1 MCLAAGERRS
11 GRGPPEATSRSSA
24 DSGLTAAVSAKR
36 AIADGGPLL
45 YGPIQA
51 KVHEPMGSADED
63 PGGQPDGLA
72 ETRMIGSTPPGRK
85 GARAPR
91 LSEASTV
98 ATLDQTSPASSYP
111 PTIQKKPLSRKQK
124 GHERRKEKRREKDK
138 EQARAKEQGPCVF
151 TIHEVDSDEWHSVC
165 SDEVG
170 FEDALSLHAGNSG
183 DDLSEQGEETV
194 AGRNDNLAEA
204 FLLTKGTKAQKRNMA
219 QTQRFRQSK
228 EMPAVEQVGLESG
241 DLRIICT
248 QNELHYLGT
257 EEHPPIV
264 EAAREGDMKR
274 IKGILGEDMGTVNDR
289 RMRKEISER
298 NGYDKEWTWWDDTPL
313 IAAAR
318 SGHAAAVKLLL
329 ESKAD
334 PMLEACPLDDVN
346 VNAAAAV
353 KMSLAVCKGTF
364 MGMMK
369 VRQRGENVP
378 KEEARRWKDFNSR
391 LEDILDML
399 EESGGPEAARPL
411 GNAVGQWFHGDEEVE
426 SHLALCRN
434 FLQ

>member
-11 GRGPPEATSRSSA
+11 GRGPPEATSRSGA
-24 DSGLTAAVSAKR
+24 DSGLTAAVSAER

-111 PTIQKKPLSRKQK
+111 PTIQKEQLSRKRK
-124 GHERRKEKRREKDK
+124 GNKRRKEKRREKDK
-138 EQARAKEQGPCVF
+138 EQARAKGQGPCVF

-165 SDEVG
+165 SDELG

-219 QTQRFRQSK
+219 QTQRFRQSR
-228 EMPAVEQVGLESG
+228 EMPAVEQVGLEFG
-241 DLRIICT
+241 DLRLICT

-257 EEHPPIV
+257 W
-264 EAAREGDMKR
+264 

-391 LEDILDML
+391 LEDILEML
-399 EESGGPEAARPL
+399 EEYGGPEAARPVST
-411 GNAVGQWFHGDEEVE
+411 AVGQWFYSYEEVE
-426 SHLALCRN
+426 SHLALCRK